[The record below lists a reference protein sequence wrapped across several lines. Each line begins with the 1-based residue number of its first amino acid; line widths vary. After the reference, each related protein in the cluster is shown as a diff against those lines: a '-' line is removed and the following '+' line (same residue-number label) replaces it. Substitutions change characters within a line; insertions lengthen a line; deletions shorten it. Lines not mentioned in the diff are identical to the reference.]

1 MNKNRKKW
9 TKSKS
14 EKFNEKIWILKS
26 KKATKVK
33 KFQNL
38 KKIELQ
44 NEKNEN
50 GIKVQNGKK

>member
-26 KKATKVK
+26 KKSTKVK